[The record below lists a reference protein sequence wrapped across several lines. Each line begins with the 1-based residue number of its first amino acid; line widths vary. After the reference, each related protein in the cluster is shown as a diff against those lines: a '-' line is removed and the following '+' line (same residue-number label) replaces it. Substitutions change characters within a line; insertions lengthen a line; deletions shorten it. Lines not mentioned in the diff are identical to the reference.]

1 MSELQHIFAYWGL
14 CKSIK
19 IMKCTSDQQYY
30 WQFLSENRKLIG
42 ANKTSGPQCSPL
54 LNYFPF
60 KLIVTSLDKF
70 YYRIEPFQSAHG
82 HCNLGNREKLSYNYC
97 PVTWCGY
104 RDFSQPKN
112 FAASIGHPILI
123 IKILNSVFQYLYMQ
137 QKRSF
142 LI

>member
-30 WQFLSENRKLIG
+30 WQFVSENRKLIG
-42 ANKTSGPQCSPL
+42 ENKTSGPQCSPL
-54 LNYFPF
+54 LNYFLF
-60 KLIVTSLDKF
+60 KLITTSLDKF
-70 YYRIEPFQSAHG
+70 YYQIEPFQSAHG
-82 HCNLGNREKLSYNYC
+82 HYNVGNREKLSYNIAQSLG
-97 PVTWCGY
+97 VAIVISHK
-104 RDFSQPKN
+104 RKILL
-112 FAASIGHPILI
+112 ASIGHPILI
-123 IKILNSVFQYLYMQ
+123 VKILNSVFQYLYMQ